1 MVQLMSPC
9 VVGDIKHIK
18 YVSLMEEK
26 ELEESKTCQE
36 KFSVSKDE
44 RNIYFFFYISLSF
57 LSLFNLFLLWH
68 TFYYC
73 RLLQVLHRTVE
84 L

>member
-18 YVSLMEEK
+18 YVSLMEEN
-26 ELEESKTCQE
+26 ELEESKLVRKSSQ
-36 KFSVSKDE
+36 VSKDE
-44 RNIYFFFYISLSF
+44 RYIFFYIYISLSF

-73 RLLQVLHRTVE
+73 RLLQLLHRTVE